1 MTVPDVVKSR
11 TLRVGQR
18 VVRAMR
24 IIVDDLPQGIVCS
37 GNVTARHQVNFPQRP
52 RCELHM
58 EGLWQG
64 LDARLLPHV
73 GRFLEGIAD
82 AMDVLQEV
90 KVVSRVTG
98 NSRDARFLIAFIR
111 AAETFRN
118 VCVHLPT
125 QVLAFSDREFAEEE
139 SEVEYDVQSCA
150 GTAPCGIACQ
160 EG

>member
-58 EGLWQG
+58 EGLWQD
-64 LDARLLPHV
+64 LDARLLEPSLV
-73 GRFLEGIAD
+73 AP
-82 AMDVLQEV
+82 M
-90 KVVSRVTG
+90 
-98 NSRDARFLIAFIR
+98 
-111 AAETFRN
+111 
-118 VCVHLPT
+118 
-125 QVLAFSDREFAEEE
+125 
-139 SEVEYDVQSCA
+139 SEVRDGRRLSVA
-150 GTAPCGIACQ
+150 GRR
-160 EG
+160 